1 MSHLRRRVVFVFTL
15 VSLVATTSLGQIQR
29 GLQNDATTG
38 SSRSSSR
45 TCRVTTLVNT
55 RKVHDDDD
63 ESRNSHVSV
72 APLAI
77 MELSYWSSSHEYA
90 SDFESHYLWD
100 LALSNVN
107 IELYRRERKNL
118 PLRTWS
124 NGCGMRAEEQ
134 LLLPNHGRDAA
145 VFYDYAAWRYD
156 APPQAVVFLHGHGA
170 LAWHTSCETVF
181 TRITAYHEHVLL
193 RRNDSESIPTDQT
206 VVTRSSR
213 LRREEEKR
221 PSLPL

>member
-1 MSHLRRRVVFVFTL
+1 M
-15 VSLVATTSLGQIQR
+15 
-29 GLQNDATTG
+29 
-38 SSRSSSR
+38 
-45 TCRVTTLVNT
+45 TTLVNT
-55 RKVHDDDD
+55 LEVQDDD
-63 ESRNSHVSV
+63 ESRNSHSSV
-72 APLAI
+72 APLA
-77 MELSYWSSSHEYA
+77 MLQLSYWSSSHEYA

-107 IELYRRERKNL
+107 IVLYRRERKNL

-124 NGCGMRAEEQ
+124 NGCDMRAEER

-145 VFYDYAAWRYD
+145 AFYDYATTRRYD
-156 APPQAVVFLHGHGA
+156 APPQAVAFLHGHGA

-193 RRNDSESIPTDQT
+193 RRNDSESIPTDET

-221 PSLPL
+221 LSLPL